1 MEKIYNKLK
10 TKYEGNILYH
20 KLKQKLYS
28 KGFTVEEINNFI
40 EKTVH

>member
-10 TKYEGNILYH
+10 TKYQGYTLKM
-20 KLKQKLYS
+20 KLKQKLYI
-28 KGFTVEEINNFI
+28 KGFTNEEINNFI